1 MIEKRSV
8 YRKFVTVFN
17 VDELK
22 ETWTQ
27 IVAIL
32 LGEMFSLFTQLL
44 VKMKYQ
50 KQRGESILL

>member
-32 LGEMFSLFTQLL
+32 LGEMFSLFNQLL